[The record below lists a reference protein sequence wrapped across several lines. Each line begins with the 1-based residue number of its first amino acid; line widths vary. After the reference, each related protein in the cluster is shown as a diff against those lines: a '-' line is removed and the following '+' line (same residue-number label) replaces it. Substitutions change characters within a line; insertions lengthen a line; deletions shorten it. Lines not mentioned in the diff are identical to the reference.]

1 MKKTTAAVLMLTASR
16 LFANIAGDLDNF
28 FDGIGYASNAT
39 SPAAFESQAA
49 GFFGGGSLYARDA
62 VRQVQLVS
70 LDLPSFKAGCPGIDL
85 YTGSLSFLSEEKL
98 VDLGKSVMS
107 NGGAY
112 AVDVMLASTVPELKQ
127 VRDYLQQLEQAA
139 NHASVNSCE
148 LAQNFVGGV
157 WPKTAAA
164 QQKICKDQ
172 GTMGQEGLFSD
183 YVTARMKCAGH
194 GYDEAMNK
202 AETDGAMKKQMV
214 YNKNIVWEI
223 LQSRAFLSSD
233 TELAELVM
241 SLTGTVIID
250 KQGKVTQVPSLAA
263 NNNLIQA
270 LLGHGAQAQIWQCNE
285 KQNCMNV
292 ELKTITIPEKST
304 LAVRVRDIIETLNTK
319 LQADQKPDARE
330 INFLGMTSLP
340 VLKFLVVLN
349 SSQHAG
355 SALDIEEY
363 ADLIAQDLLTNYL
376 GSLMNE
382 VATAASGSQIQEDLL
397 KSIQQRVTSA
407 RREIAKHNP
416 QVGRKLKEKLAL
428 IENIARIEKQLAGTL
443 SA

>member
-1 MKKTTAAVLMLTASR
+1 MKKTTAVLLMLTASR

-28 FDGIGYASNAT
+28 VNGLGYASNAT

-62 VRQVQLVS
+62 VRQYQLVS
-70 LDLPSFKAGCPGIDL
+70 LDLPSYRAGCAGIDL
-85 YTGSLSFLSEEKL
+85 YMGSLSFLSEDKL

-127 VRDYLQQLEQAA
+127 VRDYLQQLEQTA

-148 LAQNFVGGV
+148 MAQNFVGGV

-172 GTMGQEGLFSD
+172 GTKEGLFAD
-183 YVTARMKCAGH
+183 YVNARMKCAGE
-194 GYDEAMNK
+194 GFEDAMNK
-202 AETDGAMKKQMV
+202 AEKDGAMKKQMA
-214 YNKNIVWEI
+214 YNKNLVWEM
-223 LQSRAFLSSD
+223 LQSSAFLSSD

-241 SLTGTVIID
+241 SLTGTTIID

-263 NNNLIQA
+263 NNNVIQA
-270 LLGHGAQAQIWQCNE
+270 LLGHGASVQIWTCKE
-285 KQNCMNV
+285 KKDCMAV
-292 ELKTITIPEKST
+292 ELKTIDIPEKST
-304 LAVRVRDIIETLNTK
+304 LSYRVRDMIQTLNAK
-319 LQADQKPDARE
+319 LRDDQKPDARE
-330 INFLGMTSLP
+330 INFLSMTSLP
-340 VLKFLVVLN
+340 VLKFLMVLN
-349 SSQHAG
+349 SSQYAG

-363 ADLIAQDLLTNYL
+363 SDLIAQDLLNAYL
-376 GSLMNE
+376 GALMND
-382 VATAASGSQIQEDLL
+382 VANTTASSQIQEDLL
-397 KSIQQRVTSA
+397 KDIEKRITNA

-416 QVGRKLKEKLAL
+416 QVGRRLKEKLAL
-428 IENIARIEKQLAGTL
+428 IENMARIEKQLAGTL